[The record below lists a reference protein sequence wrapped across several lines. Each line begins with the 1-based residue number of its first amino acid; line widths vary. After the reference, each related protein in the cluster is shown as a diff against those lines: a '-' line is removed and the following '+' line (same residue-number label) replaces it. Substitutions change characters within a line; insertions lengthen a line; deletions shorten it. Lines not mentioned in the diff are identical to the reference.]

1 MRSRPDLSSAEP
13 TIESCLTDLA
23 VHGTVAA
30 ATQNQAMPALVCLDT
45 RVLNHAME
53 GSLKAVRADKPINV
67 PVVMTRDEV
76 AAVISRRD
84 GTAQVVAK
92 LLYGSG
98 WRIMEA
104 VRIRVKD
111 LDVQMKPRTVRSG
124 KGAQDRCIPVPA
136 TLTPVLPNHLTGVKT
151 VHQQDSA
158 PGRGAAY
165 LPQALARRFPHAA
178 KAWGG
183 LTPASSTK
191 PSRWPSAVPV

>member
-1 MRSRPDLSSAEP
+1 
-13 TIESCLTDLA
+13 
-23 VHGTVAA
+23 
-30 ATQNQAMPALVCLDT
+30 
-45 RVLNHAME
+45 ME
-53 GSLKAVRADKPINV
+53 GSIKAVRADKKLNV

-76 AAVISRRD
+76 ATMISLLD
-84 GTAQVVAK
+84 GTAQVVAN

-124 KGAQDRCIPVPA
+124 KGDQDRFTTFPA
-136 TLTPVLPNHLTGVKT
+136 TLTPVLQSHLAGVKT

-158 PGRGAAY
+158 QGRGAAY
-165 LPQALARRFPHAA
+165 LPQALARKSPHAA
-178 KAWGG
+178 QEWGG